1 MKNLS
6 KSEKAKFK
14 RVLKSTLF
22 LFCKY
27 KEIIEKNDLQHNKVH
42 LIEIYLQIENSVK
55 TLNIDVLRD
64 LKNTL
69 DKMYNKILLSD
80 EYLINN
86 RNNEWFKI

>member
-1 MKNLS
+1 MIKQS

-14 RVLKSTLF
+14 RVLKNTLF

-27 KEIIEKNDLQHNKVH
+27 KEIIEKNDLQHNKSH
-42 LIEIYLQIENSVK
+42 LIELYLQIETCVK

-64 LKNTL
+64 LKDTL

-80 EYLINN
+80 NYLINN
-86 RNNEWFKI
+86 RNNESN

>member
-1 MKNLS
+1 MKKSLS
-6 KSEKAKFK
+6 KSERAKFK
-14 RVLKSTLF
+14 RVLKDTLF

-27 KEIIEKNDLQHNKVH
+27 KEIIEKNDLQQDKSY
-42 LIEIYLQIENSVK
+42 LIEIYLQIETSVK

-80 EYLINN
+80 NYLINN
-86 RNNEWFKI
+86 RNNE